1 MIGEKMRNFNLKKF
15 SILFTLTSIMIG
27 FFFFSSMAE
36 TEKKVPL
43 IIKAG
48 KIFRVTHPPLEK
60 GIIVI
65 EGDKISAVAEN
76 LVIPEQANIVD
87 YSQGMVFPGFIDA
100 CTNIGLEDIERD
112 ERDSQETSMS
122 IMPHL
127 RVIDALN
134 PENRFIALARR
145 GGVTSALI
153 APKGGALLSGQS
165 ALINLAGKTVEEML
179 IKFPVGVHATLG
191 EIPKAIYGQRGQMP
205 STRMGEIAFLRQALV
220 DANYY
225 YQKGK
230 RDHEKRDFKQEA
242 LIPVIKGEL
251 PLIVQV
257 NRLSDILSALKIAEE
272 FDLRI
277 ILNQGT
283 EAYRI
288 VEILSAKRIPVL
300 LAPVEA
306 YYQSIETRGAS
317 YDSPFILNKGRVKIA
332 FQTGDIRYGT
342 SLLHQARAAIE
353 NGLSN
358 EEALKALT
366 IYPAE
371 IFGVDNQLGSI
382 EAGKL
387 ANLVIFEDDPL
398 AGVAKIKAVIIKGK
412 IVEKF

>member
-1 MIGEKMRNFNLKKF
+1 MRNFALRKL
-15 SILFTLTSIMIG
+15 SIHIWLTLILTATGLFFCPFCLAKSKREG
-27 FFFFSSMAE
+27 
-36 TEKKVPL
+36 PL

-48 KIFRVTHPPLEK
+48 KILRVTRPPLEK
-60 GIIVI
+60 GIILI
-65 EGDKISAVAEN
+65 EEEKIAAVAEDMA
-76 LVIPEQANIVD
+76 IPEAATVLD
-87 YSQGMVFPGFIDA
+87 YPQGIVFPGFIDA
-100 CTNIGLEDIERD
+100 CTNMGLEDIEPD

-134 PENRFIALARR
+134 PENRFIALARK

-153 APKGGALLSGQS
+153 APKAGALLSGQS

-179 IKFPVGVHATLG
+179 VKFPVGVHATLG
-191 EIPKAIYGQRGQMP
+191 EIPKAIYGKRGQMP
-205 STRMGEIAFLRQALV
+205 STRMGEVALLRQTLT
-220 DANYY
+220 DAIDY
-225 YQKGK
+225 YQKSK
-230 RDHEKRDFKQEA
+230 RGQEKRDFKQEA
-242 LIPVIKGEL
+242 LIPAIKGEL

-257 NRLSDILSALKIAEE
+257 NRLSDILSALKIADE

-277 ILNQGT
+277 IINQGT
-283 EAYRI
+283 EAYRL
-288 VEILSAKRIPVL
+288 VEILSAKKIPL
-300 LAPVEA
+300 ILAPLEI
-306 YYQSIETRGAS
+306 YYQSFETRGAS
-317 YDSPFILNKGRVKIA
+317 DNSPFILNKGGVKIA

-342 SLLHQARAAIE
+342 SLLHQARMAIE
-353 NGLSN
+353 NGLSY

-387 ANLVIFEDDPL
+387 ANLVVFEDDPL
-398 AGVAKIKAVIIKGK
+398 VGLARVKAVIIKGR